1 MTGGSPLHGYPMT
14 ARPKT
19 RLALLALPLLLT
31 ACGTTA
37 SLAHPSGTPPTAPT
51 ATTATTV
58 APSSA
63 GPPTADGM
71 SMAPG
76 QTMAGGSVGQPP
88 QTASMVCGPEIRGS
102 IKTLLALPGPPV
114 GTSTWE
120 HGRFACTY
128 ALPQGRLVLSVQQS
142 ADAAAAKTYFA
153 ALRSRTQPATT
164 LTGLTSLGLPAFQS
178 NTGIVSFVKDNLT
191 LEVDATA
198 LVATLGPQRTSR
210 GDFAYTVATDVLACW
225 QE

>member
-1 MTGGSPLHGYPMT
+1 MT

-19 RLALLALPLLLT
+19 RLAILALPLLLT

-37 SLAHPSGTPPTAPT
+37 GAARPSGTAPVT
-51 ATTATTV
+51 ATAKTA
-58 APSSA
+58 APSS
-63 GPPTADGM
+63 GRPTADGM

-76 QTMAGGSVGQPP
+76 ETTTGGSGGQPP

-102 IKTLLALPGPPV
+102 IKTLLALPGPPA
-114 GTSTWE
+114 GTSTWAN
-120 HGRFACTY
+120 GRFTCTY

-142 ADAAAAKTYFA
+142 TDAAAAQTYFS
-153 ALRSRTQPATT
+153 ALRIRTQTATT

-178 NTGIVSFVKDNLT
+178 DNGIASFVKDNLT
-191 LEVDATA
+191 LEVDATG
-198 LVATLGPQRTSR
+198 LTATVGPEHTSR